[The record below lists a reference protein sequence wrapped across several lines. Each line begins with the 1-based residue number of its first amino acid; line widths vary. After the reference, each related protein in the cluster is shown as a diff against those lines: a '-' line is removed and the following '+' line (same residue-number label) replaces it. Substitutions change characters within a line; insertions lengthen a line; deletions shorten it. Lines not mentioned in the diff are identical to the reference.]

1 MPLSRQTVDQIAA
14 AVQTQ
19 RLVETATA
27 LIEIPS
33 PTRSAAAVADRLA
46 EILREDGF
54 EVERDAPFGL
64 TQVAINA
71 RHQVNDAAGPR
82 SKSSQTYGFK
92 SASLKSQTAPFI
104 SIESEYKQKYI

>member
-1 MPLSRQTVDQIAA
+1 MRVNSK
-14 AVQTQ
+14 
-19 RLVETATA
+19 
-27 LIEIPS
+27 
-33 PTRSAAAVADRLA
+33 
-46 EILREDGF
+46 
-54 EVERDAPFGL
+54 DAPFGL